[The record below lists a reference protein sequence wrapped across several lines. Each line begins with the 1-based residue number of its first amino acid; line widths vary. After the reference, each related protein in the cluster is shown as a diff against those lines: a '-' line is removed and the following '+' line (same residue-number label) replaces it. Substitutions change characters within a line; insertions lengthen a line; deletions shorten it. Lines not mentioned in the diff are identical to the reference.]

1 MIELIGRFHPVLV
14 HLPIGILLLACLF
27 QWLSVKKNFAALQPA
42 IGVALFIGMLS
53 AIGSCISGY
62 LLSGTGDY
70 DEQLVNRHQWMGIG
84 VAALSFIFFILHY
97 KKASFKIQWWLASI
111 LFILIIITGHLGGSL
126 THGADYL
133 TQPFAKSND
142 SASGKSIRKPIPDVQ
157 EATVYADIVQPL
169 LQEKCYGCHGASK
182 QKGKLRMD
190 LPELLMKGGK
200 DGVVIEPG
208 KATASE
214 LIKRIVLAREE
225 EHHMPPKEK
234 PQLTEREIA
243 LLHWWVEAGASFNKK
258 TKDLEQPDKIK
269 PMLVALQNETVERKP
284 NTDIP
289 ATPVDKADEAAI
301 NKLKDM
307 GIVIM
312 PVALNNNYLLAN
324 FVTAGGVTDKDMEL
338 LLPIKKQLVW
348 LKLSN
353 TKISDAALNII
364 AQCSNI
370 TKMQLD
376 HTGVTDKGMTTLKA
390 LQHLQSL
397 NLASTAITAKGLM
410 ELKELKQLQSIFLY
424 QAKIEKSEWKNLE
437 RSFPKT
443 HLDSGGYRVPLLETD
458 TMLVKPPKIK

>member
-1 MIELIGRFHPVLV
+1 MNEIIGRFHPVLV

-27 QWLSVKKNFAALQPA
+27 QWLSAKKNFAALQPA
-42 IGVALFIGMLS
+42 IGPALFIGMLS
-53 AIGSCISGY
+53 AITSCISGY

-70 DEQLVNRHQWMGIG
+70 DEQLVNRHQWMGICVG
-84 VAALSFIFFILHY
+84 VLSFIFFILHY
-97 KKASFKIQWWLASI
+97 RKASFKIQWWLASI

-126 THGADYL
+126 THGAEYL
-133 TQPFAKSND
+133 TQPFTKSND
-142 SASGKSIRKPIPDVQ
+142 SANRKPVHKPIPNVQ
-157 EATVYADIVQPL
+157 EAIVYADIVQPL
-169 LQEKCYGCHGASK
+169 LQEKCYGCHGTSK

-208 KATASE
+208 KATESE

-234 PQLTEREIA
+234 PQLTEKEIA
-243 LLHWWVEAGASFNKK
+243 LLHWWVEAGASFTRK

-269 PMLVALQNETVERKP
+269 PVLIALQNGVIEKKP

-289 ATPVDKADEAAI
+289 ATPVEKADEAAI

-307 GIVIM
+307 GIVII

-324 FVTAGGVTDKDMEL
+324 FVTAGVVTDKDVEL
-338 LLPIKKQLVW
+338 LLPVKKQLVW

-353 TKISDAALNII
+353 TRISDKALSII
-364 AQCSNI
+364 SQCSNI

-376 HTGVTDKGMTTLKA
+376 HTGVTDKGMITLKA

-397 NLASTAITAKGLM
+397 NLAGTVVTAKGLM
-410 ELKELKQLQSIFLY
+410 ELKDLKQLQSVFLY
-424 QAKIEKSEWKNLE
+424 QAKIDKSEWKNLE
-437 RSFPKT
+437 KNFPKT
-443 HLDSGGYRVPLLETD
+443 HLDSGGYQVPLLETD